1 MNIVFSIDAP
11 FLTPAEFAARTG
23 QTQRAVEEQLKNGQL
38 PLYELPC
45 SAKAKDKAGKRN
57 YRKLLVD
64 NMQIQLRAMKD
75 AGFKVT
81 MAKA

>member
-11 FLTPAEFAARTG
+11 FLTPVEFANRTG
-23 QTQRAVEEQLKNGQL
+23 QTPRAVEEQLKNGQL
-38 PLYELPC
+38 PLYQLPC
-45 SAKAKDKAGKRN
+45 SAKAKDKTKRP

-64 NMQIQLRAMKD
+64 NMQLQLAAIKN

-81 MAKA
+81 MANA